1 MARRHRSRQAS
12 SFVMRRT
19 QSLRLAPLLVSF
31 VLLARASAFA
41 RPVCQQRVD
50 AMPTLRRLEDVMLT
64 GRFVAYDPTSLQFVN
79 GRATHA
85 DEASML
91 EDLKVLR
98 PRFDGLITYTSANGA
113 DRVADV
119 AAKLGYRAVVMGVY
133 DVESREELDAALAAA
148 KRHPEL
154 VVGLSIGNEAL
165 FGKRAT
171 LDQIMSTVVEIRR
184 RAPSLGLT
192 TTEPFHVFL
201 QPAAQPLLSQL
212 DFMLVNVHP
221 IYEPWFRYILD
232 ENAADFVVQA
242 VDKLADVY
250 CGPILVKE
258 TGEPTAP
265 EQAGYTP
272 TRQALFYEALDRKFP
287 STRERAFAYFC
298 AFDAPWRANDGAVLG
313 IHPGQEDS
321 HWGIYDDKRQP
332 KPVVNVIPILPKHAE

>member
-1 MARRHRSRQAS
+1 MSL
-12 SFVMRRT
+12 T
-19 QSLRLAPLLVSF
+19 QPFRLATLLVLF
-31 VLLARASAFA
+31 VVLARTSAFA
-41 RPVCQQRVD
+41 GPVCQKRAA
-50 AMPTLRRLEDVMLT
+50 AMLALRRLEDVMMT

-79 GRATHA
+79 GRATHV

-113 DRVADV
+113 DKVADV
-119 AAKLGYRAVVMGVY
+119 AAKLGYRALIMGVY
-133 DVESREELDAALAAA
+133 DIASREELENALAAA

-154 VVGLSIGNEAL
+154 VVGLSIGNEVA
-165 FGKRAT
+165 FSKRAT
-171 LDQIMSTVVEIRR
+171 FDQILSAMMGVRR
-184 RAPSLGLT
+184 RASALALT

-201 QPAAQPLLSQL
+201 RPAAQPLLSQL

-221 IYEPWFRYILD
+221 IYESWFRSAPD
-232 ENAADFVVQA
+232 ENAAEFVVKA
-242 VDKLADVY
+242 ADKLAEVY

-272 TRQALFYEALDRKFP
+272 ERQVSFYDALDRKFP
-287 STRERAFAYFC
+287 PTRARAFAYFC
-298 AFDAPWRANDGAVLG
+298 AFDAPWRVNDGPALG

-321 HWGIYDDKRQP
+321 HWGIYDEKRRP
-332 KPVVNVIPILPKHAE
+332 KPVVNVIPVLPKLAR

>member
-1 MARRHRSRQAS
+1 MMSLTRS
-12 SFVMRRT
+12 F
-19 QSLRLAPLLVSF
+19 RLTTLLVLF
-31 VLLARASAFA
+31 VALAGASAFA
-41 RPVCQQRVD
+41 GPVCQKRAE
-50 AMPTLRRLEDVMLT
+50 AMPALRRLEDVMMT

-79 GRATHA
+79 GRATRA
-85 DEASML
+85 DEASIL

-113 DRVADV
+113 DKVADV
-119 AAKLGYRAVVMGVY
+119 AAKLGYRALIMGVY
-133 DVESREELDAALAAA
+133 DIASREELASALAAA

-154 VVGLSIGNEAL
+154 VVGLSIGNEAV
-165 FGKRAT
+165 FSKRVT
-171 LDQIMSTVVEIRR
+171 FDQIASTVTMVRR
-184 RAPSLGLT
+184 MAPALALT
-192 TTEPFHVFL
+192 TTEPFHLFL

-232 ENAADFVVQA
+232 EIAADFVVQA

-272 TRQALFYEALDRKFP
+272 TRQALFYEALYRKFP

-298 AFDAPWRANDGAVLG
+298 AFDAPWRANDGLLLG

-321 HWGIYDDKRQP
+321 HWGIYDEKRRP
-332 KPVVNVIPILPKHAE
+332 KPAVNVIPLLPKMAK

>member
-1 MARRHRSRQAS
+1 MSL
-12 SFVMRRT
+12 T
-19 QSLRLAPLLVSF
+19 QSFRLATLLVLF
-31 VLLARASAFA
+31 VVLARASAFA
-41 RPVCQQRVD
+41 GPVCQTRAD
-50 AMPTLRRLEDVMLT
+50 TMPALRRLEDVMMT

-98 PRFDGLITYTSANGA
+98 PRFDGLITYTSSNGA
-113 DRVADV
+113 DKVADV
-119 AAKLGYRAVVMGVY
+119 AAKLGYRALIMGVY
-133 DVESREELDAALAAA
+133 DIASREELDSALAAA

-154 VVGLSIGNEAL
+154 VVGLSIGNEVV
-165 FGKRAT
+165 FSKRAT
-171 LDQIMSTVVEIRR
+171 LDQIASSVMEVRR
-184 RAPSLGLT
+184 RAPALALT

-221 IYEPWFRYILD
+221 IYESWFRSASD
-232 ENAADFVVQA
+232 ENAAEFVVKA
-242 VDKLADVY
+242 VDKLVDVY

-272 TRQALFYEALDRKFP
+272 KRQVSFYDALDRKFP
-287 STRERAFAYFC
+287 PTRARAFAYFC
-298 AFDAPWRANDGAVLG
+298 AFDAPWRVNDSAVPG
-313 IHPGQEDS
+313 IRPRQEEG
-321 HWGIYDDKRQP
+321 HWGIYDEKRQP
-332 KPVVNVIPILPKHAE
+332 KPVVNVIPILPKIGK